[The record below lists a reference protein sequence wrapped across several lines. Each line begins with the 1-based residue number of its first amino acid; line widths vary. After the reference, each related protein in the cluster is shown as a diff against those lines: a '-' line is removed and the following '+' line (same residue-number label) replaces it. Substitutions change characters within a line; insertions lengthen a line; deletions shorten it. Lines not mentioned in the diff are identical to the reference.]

1 MIKNQNAIG
10 GEESGGFGYSYYLPE
25 RDGIFSGLLML
36 EFLAKEKVE
45 SHILSGVDICLTEAL
60 NNIIKHAYKGEQNN
74 PIEVIVSKDS
84 NQLELL
90 LIDCGRPR
98 DNFVIKDLEFDPN
111 DIENLPENLFAEKVM
126 QALKEG
132 TTGKGRGF
140 VLMPSASPYGRK
152 LSVKA
157 LRNYE
162 IMVDLAEKFNPER

>member
-1 MIKNQNAIG
+1 MVQQKFNITSEYEKV
-10 GEESGGFGYSYYLPE
+10 
-25 RDGIFSGLLML
+25 DGLIFSVK

-111 DIENLPENLFAEKVM
+111 DIENLPEGGMGLYLIKQLMDEINYYSIN
-126 QALKEG
+126 
-132 TTGKGRGF
+132 GKNYF
-140 VLMPSASPYGRK
+140 TLRK
-152 LSVKA
+152 IL
-157 LRNYE
+157 
-162 IMVDLAEKFNPER
+162 I